1 MRIAVLGTG
10 VVGRTLAA
18 RLDELGHEA
27 VIGTRDPAVT
37 SARTGPGGF
46 GAQPYPQWQAEHP
59 QVRLMT
65 FADAAALADLVI
77 NATSGA
83 TAMAALVA
91 AGEAALAGKVLID
104 VANPL
109 DFSRGMP
116 PTLDPVNTDSLGEQ
130 IQRAFPAARV
140 VKALNTMNCQVMVDP
155 GRVPGEHNVFLCGN
169 DDAAKRAAAELI
181 ASFGWPVRAV
191 IDLGDISAARGTE
204 MLLPLWLRLMG
215 SFGHADFNFHIARLT
230 VPRA

>member
-18 RLDELGHEA
+18 RLDGLGHDV
-27 VIGTRDPAVT
+27 VIGTRDPGAT
-37 SARTGPGGF
+37 MARTEPGGF
-46 GAQPYPQWQAEHP
+46 GTEPYPRWQAGHARI
-59 QVRLMT
+59 RLLS
-65 FADAAALADLVI
+65 FADAAGFAELLV
-77 NATSGA
+77 NATFGA
-83 TAMAALVA
+83 SAMAVLVA
-91 AGEAALAGKVLID
+91 AGEAGLAGKVLID
-104 VANPL
+104 VSNPL

-155 GRVPGEHNVFLCGN
+155 GRVPGEHNVFLAGS
-169 DDAAKRAAAELI
+169 DAAAKEAAAGLI
-181 ASFGWPVRAV
+181 ASFGWPAGSV

-204 MLLPLWLRLMG
+204 MLMPLWLRLMG
-215 SFGHADFNFHIARLT
+215 SLGHADFNFHVQHA
-230 VPRA
+230 

>member
-18 RLDELGHEA
+18 RLDGLGHDV

-37 SARTGPGGF
+37 MARTEPGGF
-46 GAQPYPQWQAEHP
+46 GTAPYPQWQAEHP
-59 QVRLMT
+59 GIRLFS
-65 FADAAALADLVI
+65 FAEAAAFAELLL

-83 TAMAALVA
+83 AAMAALVA
-91 AGEAALAGKVLID
+91 AGEPALAGKVLID
-104 VANPL
+104 VSNPL
-109 DFSRGMP
+109 DYSRGMP

-130 IQRAFPAARV
+130 LQRAFPATRV

-155 GRVPGEHNVFLCGN
+155 GRVPGEHTAFVCGN
-169 DDAAKRAAAELI
+169 DDAAKAAATGLI
-181 ASFGWPVRAV
+181 ASFGWPPGAV
-191 IDLGDISAARGTE
+191 LDVGDISAARGTE

-215 SFGHADFNFHIARLT
+215 SFGHADFNFHISRG
-230 VPRA
+230 

>member
-1 MRIAVLGTG
+1 
-10 VVGRTLAA
+10 
-18 RLDELGHEA
+18 
-27 VIGTRDPAVT
+27 
-37 SARTGPGGF
+37 
-46 GAQPYPQWQAEHP
+46 
-59 QVRLMT
+59 
-65 FADAAALADLVI
+65 
-77 NATSGA
+77 
-83 TAMAALVA
+83 MAALVA
-91 AGEAALAGKVLID
+91 AGEAGLAGKVLID

-155 GRVPGEHNVFLCGN
+155 GRVPGEHNVFVCGN
-169 DDAAKRAAAELI
+169 DDAAKAAATGLI
-181 ASFGWPVRAV
+181 ASFGWPAGSV

-215 SFGHADFNFHIARLT
+215 ALGHADLNFHIPHA
-230 VPRA
+230 